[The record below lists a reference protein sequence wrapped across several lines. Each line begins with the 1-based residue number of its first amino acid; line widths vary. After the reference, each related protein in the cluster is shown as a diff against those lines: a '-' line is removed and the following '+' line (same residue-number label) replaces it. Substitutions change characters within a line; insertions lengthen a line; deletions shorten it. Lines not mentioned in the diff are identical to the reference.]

1 MLTLLYTTRYY
12 FFFCLLVF
20 YKIVKLNVFIGYGF
34 FDKGAQ
40 IFYMFRDA
48 A

>member
-1 MLTLLYTTRYY
+1 MLTLLYTIRYY
-12 FFFCLLVF
+12 FFFYLLGF